1 MSTIIEIDTSSAI
14 EEVIRL
20 EKEIE
25 NYKKISKLLE
35 DENKELVKGMKEL
48 ADQGG
53 DNSEQFKQM
62 SQKLIE
68 NRKTLVENNAARSVL
83 TNSVKNLNKQM
94 ESAYRLQNNEN
105 SSLNSMRKSL
115 TDLRVIYD
123 NLEDQESEYAKQVLS
138 DINEMNG
145 AVKSQE
151 EAQGIYSRNVGDY
164 YRDLS
169 KSTNQVKETTE
180 GANKVTSALASS
192 FSSMGVDSKIAESG
206 IKGMTIAQTGLE
218 GATKLLN
225 SVAEAG
231 GIQAAVNHAMDVLR
245 TKQQERLAAATAAQ
259 TAVQNAS
266 TLSTKAAAVATY
278 LWNAALAANPILLI
292 VMGVAA
298 LATGIGFLVKK
309 LSDDKKAQDEINK
322 SMKEYEKIGAQR
334 QETDKRIATNSEKV
348 AQKLSNLTDDEL
360 NNAKL
365 KGASARELQQIQEK
379 ANIEKLKNEQ
389 KTAQQMAVS
398 AKFEL
403 SQKKA
408 VVSALEKMGKKL
420 SEEQKQQLE
429 DYKKDIKD
437 LAGEIPKLEL
447 AVSAFPQALENAET
461 EALLN
466 DREYAKERAKIA
478 KDVEKVIEDTAV
490 NAIENS
496 QKKATEIRKLS
507 AQREISDIKANAEY
521 SASQKSK
528 LIKASEARLAQD
540 LANINQTNAQAEFQ
554 RLAKAEEEKLK
565 LKIKSEESVN
575 KNVEKLD
582 IDAENLRYDNLLKA
596 NGLRKKEEQYTALE
610 LENIE
615 KEHQNNLTKIS
626 VKAKEDRRNIER
638 LAVENEYFEKET
650 KLMEAFASESELS
663 GLHIKQLNDEKNSL
677 RQEDFANEESYKRA
691 VLEVDRK
698 IFEEQQ
704 NLLKTQASEREAYMT
719 AYADVFG
726 ALSNLTSELGGEM
739 SAFGAFSKGLAMME
753 IMINSA
759 KAISGAV
766 SGAMTLPYPANL
778 VAVATGIAAVTTSI
792 ASAKKVLSSA
802 GNVPKYAHGGFVGGN
817 IKSGDKIPIMA
828 NSGELI
834 LNTEQQ
840 KIFEQIGNQNTSI
853 DYELMYSSFSRAIGE
868 MKSPTMVYSEFVD
881 FQKNLAIFDENT
893 RVKG

>member
-25 NYKKISKLLE
+25 NYKKISKQLE
-35 DENKELVKGMKEL
+35 DENKGLVKGMKEL

-53 DNSEQFKQM
+53 NNSEQFKQM

-123 NLEDQESEYAKQVLS
+123 NLEDQESEYAKSVLS
-138 DINEMNG
+138 DINEMNE

-231 GIQAAVNHAMDVLR
+231 GIQAAINNALDVMR
-245 TKQQERLAAATAAQ
+245 TKQQERLVAATAAQ

-322 SMKEYEKIGAQR
+322 SMKDYEKIGEER

-403 SQKKA
+403 SQKTA

-420 SEEQKQQLE
+420 SKEQKQQLE

-437 LAGEIPKLEL
+437 LAGEVPKLEL

-461 EALLN
+461 ESLLN
-466 DREYAKERAKIA
+466 SREYSKERAKIA
-478 KDVEKVIEDTAV
+478 KDVEKVLEDTAV

-554 RLAKAEEEKLK
+554 RQAKAIEDKMRLEVDEQKK
-565 LKIKSEESVN
+565 MNKSAEGLEIES
-575 KNVEKLD
+575 
-582 IDAENLRYDNLLKA
+582 ENTRYANLLKA
-596 NGLRKKEEQYTALE
+596 NELRKKEEQYTALE

-615 KEHQNNLTKIS
+615 KEHQNNLTEIS
-626 VKAKEDRRNIER
+626 VKAEKDRRNIER

-663 GLHIKQLNDEKNSL
+663 RLHIKQLNDEKNSL

-698 IFEEQQ
+698 TFEEQQ
-704 NLLKTQASEREAYMT
+704 NLLKTQESERVASMS

-739 SAFGAFSKGLAMME
+739 SAFGTFSKGLAMME

-766 SGAMTLPYPANL
+766 SGAMTLPFPGNL
-778 VAVATGIAAVTTSI
+778 AAMATGITAVTSGI
-792 ASAKKVLSSA
+792 ASAKKVLASVV
-802 GNVPKYAHGGFVGGN
+802 NVPKYAHGGFVGGN

-840 KIFEQIGNQNTSI
+840 RIFEQIGNQNTSI

-868 MKSPTMVYSEFVD
+868 MKQPTMVYSEFVE
-881 FQKNLAIFDENT
+881 FQKNLAIFDENA
-893 RVKG
+893 KIK

>member
-25 NYKKISKLLE
+25 NYKKLSKQIE

-48 ADQGG
+48 AEQGG
-53 DNSEQFKQM
+53 SNSEQFKQM
-62 SQKLIE
+62 NQKLIE

-105 SSLNSMRKSL
+105 TSLNSMRKSL

-138 DINEMNG
+138 DIAEMNEK
-145 AVKSQE
+145 VKSQE

-164 YRDLS
+164 YRNLS

-192 FSSMGVDSKIAESG
+192 FSSMGVESKIAESG

-231 GIQAAVNHAMDVLR
+231 GVQMAINTALEKLR
-245 TKQQERLAAATAAQ
+245 TKQQERQVAATAAQ
-259 TAVQNAS
+259 TAAQTAN
-266 TLSTKAAAVATY
+266 TLATKAAAVATW
-278 LWNAALAANPILLI
+278 LWNAALAANPIILI
-292 VMGVAA
+292 ATGVAA
-298 LATGIGFLVKK
+298 LAAGIGILIKK
-309 LSDDKKAQDEINK
+309 LSDNKKIQDQINQ
-322 SMKEYEKIGAQR
+322 SMKDYEKIGEER
-334 QETDKRIATNSEKV
+334 QATDKRIATNSEKV
-348 AQKLSNLTDDEL
+348 AQKLSDLTDDEL

-365 KGASARELQQIQEK
+365 RGASARELQQIQER
-379 ANIEKLKNEQ
+379 ANVEKLKNEQ
-389 KTAQQMAVS
+389 KTAQQMLAS
-398 AKFEL
+398 ANLEL

-408 VVSALEKMGKKL
+408 VVSSLEKMGKKL
-420 SEEQKQQLE
+420 SDEQKQQLE
-429 DYKKDIKD
+429 DYKKGIKD
-437 LAGEIPKLEL
+437 LAGEIPNLEL
-447 AVSAFPQALENAET
+447 AVNAFPQALENAET

-466 DREYAKERAKIA
+466 SREYAKERAKIA

-496 QKKATEIRKLS
+496 QKKAIESRKLS
-507 AQREISDIKANAEY
+507 AQREIEDIKSNTEY
-521 SASQKSK
+521 SASQKAK

-554 RLAKAEEEKLK
+554 RQAKAIEDNLR
-565 LKIKSEESVN
+565 LKIDGQKKLNKSAETLET
-575 KNVEKLD
+575 E
-582 IDAENLRYDNLLKA
+582 AENTRYANLLKA
-596 NGLRKKEEQYTALE
+596 NELRKKEEQYSALE
-610 LENIE
+610 LENLE
-615 KEHQNNLTKIS
+615 KEHQNKLTEIS
-626 VKAKEDRRNIER
+626 VNAEKDRRNIER

-650 KLMEAFASESELS
+650 KLMEAMASESELS
-663 GLHIKQLNDEKNSL
+663 KLHLKQLNDDKNSL
-677 RQEDFANEESYKRA
+677 RREDFANEESYKRA
-691 VLEVDRK
+691 ILEVDRK
-698 IFEEQQ
+698 IFDEQQ
-704 NLLKTQASEREAYMT
+704 NLLKTQASEREAVAD
-719 AYADVFG
+719 AYASTFG
-726 ALSNLTSELGGEM
+726 ALSELTSELGGEM

-778 VAVATGIAAVTTSI
+778 AAVATGIASVTTGI

-868 MKSPTMVYSEFVD
+868 MKQPTMVYSEFVE
-881 FQKNLAIFDENT
+881 FQKNLAIFDENA
-893 RVKG
+893 KIK